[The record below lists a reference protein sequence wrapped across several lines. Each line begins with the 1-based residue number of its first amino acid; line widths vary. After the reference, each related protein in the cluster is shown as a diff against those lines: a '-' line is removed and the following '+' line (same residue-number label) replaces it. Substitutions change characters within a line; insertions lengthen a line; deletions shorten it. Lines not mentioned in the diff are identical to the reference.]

1 MSAVDRR
8 VRSRVQPTAA
18 LVALLAL
25 IPACPS
31 SDVASEGGQVT
42 LDHGLWVG
50 MARGLASGGPV
61 LAGSRVCLDHVTG
74 VSGPKLD
81 GDVLDIDGWWAEC
94 VEMAVSGPASGEGR
108 CLTFDQGAGEVV
120 VDMTEKTCSVPFTA
134 GSFAAD
140 KVRFRVAEAAA
151 LEGALEVDW
160 IERYAELGSPGPA
173 GSWPAGWTPDP
184 AAPLRVVAGS
194 LVDLPVTLWEGGRLT
209 GEAVAWPAEG
219 ASLSATV
226 VEGTGSG
233 EAHPITAE
241 AGATT
246 LMTTL
251 AAGQRVAVELRR
263 GADAW
268 ALGEIEGVEVGTIA
282 SVELVAGYDVIDPER
297 LAEVGAVP
305 VAWGDPEG
313 VRAIDRDQDGVIVRA
328 VQLEWRLVAGA
339 LALGD
344 LDARIEG
351 VAEEEWAAWEKDH
364 SAHSIPGEYLSLAD
378 ECLAP
383 PAEPTLRE
391 ATIEARVGD
400 QVATIDL
407 RWTALPS
414 GAEGEFKANPGCP
427 PAEDEG
433 GCGCR
438 GGEGGAPGPAA
449 LVLLVLARRRR
460 SGAR

>member
-94 VEMAVSGPASGEGR
+94 VELAVSGPASGEGR
-108 CLTFDQGAGEVV
+108 CLTFDQGVGEVV
-120 VDMTEKTCSVPFTA
+120 VDMTEKTCSVP
-134 GSFAAD
+134 
-140 KVRFRVAEAAA
+140 
-151 LEGALEVDW
+151 
-160 IERYAELGSPGPA
+160 
-173 GSWPAGWTPDP
+173 
-184 AAPLRVVAGS
+184 
-194 LVDLPVTLWEGGRLT
+194 
-209 GEAVAWPAEG
+209 
-219 ASLSATV
+219 
-226 VEGTGSG
+226 
-233 EAHPITAE
+233 
-241 AGATT
+241 
-246 LMTTL
+246 
-251 AAGQRVAVELRR
+251 
-263 GADAW
+263 
-268 ALGEIEGVEVGTIA
+268 
-282 SVELVAGYDVIDPER
+282 
-297 LAEVGAVP
+297 
-305 VAWGDPEG
+305 
-313 VRAIDRDQDGVIVRA
+313 
-328 VQLEWRLVAGA
+328 
-339 LALGD
+339 
-344 LDARIEG
+344 
-351 VAEEEWAAWEKDH
+351 
-364 SAHSIPGEYLSLAD
+364 YLSLAD

-433 GCGCR
+433 GYGCR